1 MLLEALKKIQEMS
14 SFSLAQLAGSLK
26 VDTIMAAHVV
36 EQLKAMGY
44 LKEEVMGLS
53 CDGNCKKCAGCP
65 SVGVGSIRPIKTLT
79 ITEKG
84 NIALKH
90 MI

>member
-44 LKEEVMGLS
+44 LKEEILNTS
-53 CDGNCKKCAGCP
+53 CDGNCRKCIGCP
-65 SVGVGSIRPIKTLT
+65 GMSGIRPVKALT
-79 ITEKG
+79 VTEKG
-84 NIALKH
+84 NRVLKRA
-90 MI
+90 I